1 MNILL
6 KVLFFRYENTF
17 ILTGVE
23 LPSPSADRDERQT
36 QLKKLVTDLLL
47 KLDPALSVY
56 KLNYVRV
63 IKGPKPSILEVEC
76 ENAAR
81 YNYCKI
87 FLQNSFNLISLN
99 TIHSAVFRERPKERY
114 LILLFKKRQGF

>member
-1 MNILL
+1 MHMVI
-6 KVLFFRYENTF
+6 FRYENTF
-17 ILTGVE
+17 IMTGVE

-36 QLKKLVTDLLL
+36 QLKQLVQALVL

-76 ENAAR
+76 QNA
-81 YNYCKI
+81 
-87 FLQNSFNLISLN
+87 
-99 TIHSAVFRERPKERY
+99 ER
-114 LILLFKKRQGF
+114 

>member
-1 MNILL
+1 M
-6 KVLFFRYENTF
+6 
-17 ILTGVE
+17 TGLE

-47 KLDPALSVY
+47 KLDPALSIY

-81 YNYCKI
+81 YFPCKI
-87 FLQNSFNLISLN
+87 SFLLTKKAYPGFLISIESLCHFFKN
-99 TIHSAVFRERPKERY
+99 DNEVQLFILHNVLQSAWM
-114 LILLFKKRQGF
+114 